1 MNFCYKNDARKLN
14 RRNIDHCR
22 NNFRYKLKARLV
34 IKDKKD
40 CAKKTEQLFKEL
52 NELIVDYPLGAFEKL
67 KSNNEILYRNRS
79 RKIRNE

>member
-1 MNFCYKNDARKLN
+1 
-14 RRNIDHCR
+14 
-22 NNFRYKLKARLV
+22 V
-34 IKDKKD
+34 Q
-40 CAKKTEQLFKEL
+40 KKTEQLFKEL